1 MQSALVIQS
10 APQSVSMTDVA
21 SVIFRHKRLL
31 VISFFAIVF
40 ISLGLAFLLPRKYE
54 ASAKLLVERDR
65 SDTVMSVDRAS
76 SYQGPPQEV
85 SEADL
90 DSEVELMRTD
100 DILRNVV
107 IKTGLAG
114 PDPSENKI
122 DKAAVQLKKDL
133 QIEPISKSNIIGVTY
148 RSTNAKT
155 SAAVLN
161 TLVALYLEKHLQI
174 RRSGSEFA
182 FFSQQADI
190 YKAKLAQIEKQLSAV
205 NIVSPELTLDQMVQ
219 KQADLKAASAE
230 NAAEISETRRR
241 IASLQELEK
250 STPQRLVTEK
260 KTSDNP
266 QLLQDMKGTLLT
278 LELER
283 DQLLAKYQPT
293 YRPVVDINKKIADA
307 KAAIALQESQPIREE
322 TTNQNGAYDWIR
334 TDLAKSQAELQGLLG
349 KQSADDSILSSN
361 NQNLHTLDTSAIA
374 QQDLLRQEKTAESNY
389 TLYMQKREE
398 ARISQELD
406 AKKLLNVVVVQSA
419 EVPTIP
425 VHQRGKILVVGIFA
439 AALLSLAVVL
449 FSDFFDPRFRSLH
462 ELATSLNVP
471 VLAAIPSPYELS
483 RMNPPLRQDSFPE
496 SRTV

>member
-1 MQSALVIQS
+1 MQTALVLQP
-10 APQSVSMTDVA
+10 APRSVSMSDVA
-21 SVIFRHKRLL
+21 SLMFRHKRLL
-31 VISFFAIVF
+31 VVCFFTVVF
-40 ISLGLAFLLPRKYE
+40 LSIGVALLLPRKYE
-54 ASAKLLVERDR
+54 ASVKLLVERDR
-65 SDTVMSVDRAS
+65 SDTVMSGDRAS
-76 SYQGPPQEV
+76 AYQGPPQEV

-90 DSEVELMRTD
+90 DSELELMRTD

-114 PDPSENKI
+114 HNPSEREI
-122 DKAAVQLKKDL
+122 DKAAVQLKQDL
-133 QIEPISKSNIIGVTY
+133 HIEPISKSNIIGVTY
-148 RSTNAKT
+148 RSTNPRT
-155 SAAVLN
+155 SADVLN
-161 TLVALYLEKHLQI
+161 TLVALYLDKHLQI
-174 RRSGSEFA
+174 RRSGSEYA
-182 FFSQQADI
+182 FFNQQAEI
-190 YKAKLAQIEKQLSAV
+190 YKDKLAQVEKQLAAV

-219 KQADLKAASAE
+219 KQADLKASSAE
-230 NAAEISETRRR
+230 TSAEIAETQRR
-241 IASLQELEK
+241 IASLRELEK
-250 STPQRLVTEK
+250 NTPQRLVTEK

-266 QLLQDMKGTLLT
+266 QLLQDMKGTLLS

-334 TDLAKSQAELQGLLG
+334 TELAKSQAQLQGLLG

-361 NQNLHTLDTSAIA
+361 NQNLHTLDASAIA
-374 QQDLLRQEKTAESNY
+374 QQDLLRQAKTAESNY
-389 TLYMQKREE
+389 MLYTQKREE

-406 AKKLLNVVVVQSA
+406 AKKLLNVVVVQGA
-419 EVPTIP
+419 AIPTIP
-425 VHQRGKILVVGIFA
+425 VHQRTKIILAGIIA

-449 FSDFFDPRFRSLH
+449 FSDFFDPRFRSVH

-483 RMNPPLRQDSFPE
+483 RINPALRQDSFPE
-496 SRTV
+496 SRTI